1 MKAMLDAQDVWETVE
16 SAEKEEFNPRKD
28 KKARAYILQ
37 SIPEDVLLQIAKKK
51 TAKEIWESL
60 KTRYLSA
67 NRVKKARLQILKNEF
82 DALRMKEHES
92 IDEFARKVREAPCR
106 SKRRNDDRQY
116 TDATPD
122 EPALL
127 FFMSQEKTREE
138 RVLQMFH
145 QDEVKTATKDVW
157 YLDNDVSNHMTGRR
171 EMFLELDEKIT
182 GKMTENGSEVNMVG
196 DAIKVYDNG
205 KLLMF
210 VKRTSNRL
218 YKISLELAKPICLLP
233 RFEKPEGVAGATNS
247 AVGAACSPPAKFWIS
262 PTPATVKY
270 DDDDGEIID
279 EQGRGDSAETM
290 IWILNTKSMKLDEQ
304 NSEKVR
310 NLFRLRKTSM
320 GEEADCIHAST
331 AERNV
336 TRKEVLEKFMKVGK
350 EREALLTNL
359 QTKVKSLEEK
369 FARTQKQE
377 RPSYWHHVRSSL

>member
-127 FFMSQEKTREE
+127 FFMSQEKTR
-138 RVLQMFH
+138 
-145 QDEVKTATKDVW
+145 
-157 YLDNDVSNHMTGRR
+157 GRR

-182 GKMTENGSEVNMVG
+182 GKVRLDDGNVVQVKRKGMVVFQCKNEDQYILHEVYYIPKLCTNIISLGQMTENESEVNMVG

-210 VKRTSNRL
+210 VKRTSNRP
-218 YKISLELAKPICLLP
+218 YKISWSVVK
-233 RFEKPEGVAGATNS
+233 ATERVTS
-247 AVGAACSPPAKFWIS
+247 ANHSPPTAGEAS
-262 PTPATVKY
+262 PSTSTLRRSLQVPDINT
-270 DDDDGEIID
+270 GEFRRRRWRD
-279 EQGRGDSAETM
+279 RRRVRTRRQRRGNDNRHIESST
-290 IWILNTKSMKLDEQ
+290 ILDPQDNVDLK
-304 NSEKVR
+304 
-310 NLFRLRKTSM
+310 RKKH
-320 GEEADCIHAST
+320 GA
-331 AERNV
+331 
-336 TRKEVLEKFMKVGK
+336 
-350 EREALLTNL
+350 
-359 QTKVKSLEEK
+359 
-369 FARTQKQE
+369 
-377 RPSYWHHVRSSL
+377 